1 MNNATPWIKTPLLIG
16 SFVVAALALIVAA
29 VIALGGHSLFSRQL
43 KAVVYFDGNVR
54 GLYVGAPVTFR
65 GVKIGDVETIG
76 IEVEPR
82 TLAARIPVG
91 LSLGTGTL
99 RMGGV
104 GGQDGQRGERMH
116 DVPDLVRRGLR
127 ARLIL
132 QSVVTGQAAID
143 LDFKPDTPLHLMNAG
158 QGERAEIPALHDPI
172 DGLLEQL
179 AKLPLGDL
187 VRDTRRTL
195 DSLDKT
201 LQTTQ
206 AAVSSA
212 SAQLQATGVQASQ
225 ALAIGARAM
234 QALQLQS
241 AATLGSIQR
250 LSDTSRE
257 VVLHTQP
264 ELLLTLQGTR
274 SAAQAAQAAMANLA
288 DVSAPGG
295 PLRADMELTVR
306 DLSQAARSMRAFSE
320 ELAQQPNALLFG
332 KKDKP

>member
-1 MNNATPWIKTPLLIG
+1 MNATPWVKTSLLIG

-76 IEVEPR
+76 IEVEPT

-99 RMGGV
+99 RMGG
-104 GGQDGQRGERMH
+104 QDGQRMH

-143 LDFKPDTPLHLMNAG
+143 LDFKPDTPLYLMADG
-158 QGERAEIPALHDPI
+158 LGERAEIPAMRDPI

-201 LQTTQ
+201 LQATQ

-212 SAQLQATGVQASQ
+212 SVQLQATGVQASK

-264 ELLLTLQGTR
+264 ELMLTLQGTR
-274 SAAQAAQAAMANLA
+274 AAAQAAQAAMANLA
-288 DVSAPGG
+288 EVSAPGS

-332 KKDKP
+332 KKESP